1 MLEINVPDTEDTK
14 LRKKLNSTTC
24 TLIMFLLVVVYELTL
39 AILFLFFSLDVKP
52 PECITLVNWNI
63 ALYVLYFLS
72 ALLNII
78 ATIIQITTNMKDT
91 ENYIPK
97 CIIGIRTAIHYITG
111 IVILIGIN
119 VSYVNIPN
127 IDVCGNNFVM
137 LNYAYIILEW
147 ILIGGLTI
155 FLIAMCILIIVMRKK
170 RG

>member
-97 CIIGIRTAIHYITG
+97 CIIGIRNQVGGDKNGKI
-111 IVILIGIN
+111 
-119 VSYVNIPN
+119 
-127 IDVCGNNFVM
+127 
-137 LNYAYIILEW
+137 IILFDG
-147 ILIGGLTI
+147 I
-155 FLIAMCILIIVMRKK
+155 
-170 RG
+170 